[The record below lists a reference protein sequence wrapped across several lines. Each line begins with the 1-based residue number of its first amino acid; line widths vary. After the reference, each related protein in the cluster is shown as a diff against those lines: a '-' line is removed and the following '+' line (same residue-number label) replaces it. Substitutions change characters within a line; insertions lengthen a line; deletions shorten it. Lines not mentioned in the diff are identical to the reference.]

1 MYNTIDE
8 IKVEIEKRS
17 SYINT
22 KYSCLYTIFK
32 ILKGLYDVLLY
43 IGILWA
49 IFVILNGYISWMWIF
64 VCLLVMIMDH
74 AIYRAIKSTIIIN
87 RDYCKMDMILSIF
100 RLYSKYNNLEEWEVK
115 QIIEKDLCPI
125 AELELSEEES
135 IS

>member
-22 KYSCLYTIFK
+22 KYSCLYTFFK

-64 VCLLVMIMDH
+64 VCLLVMTMDH
-74 AIYRAIKSTIIIN
+74 TIYRAIKSTIIRN

-100 RLYSKYNNLEEWEVK
+100 RLYSKYDDLEEWEAK

>member
-43 IGILWA
+43 IGILWT

-64 VCLLVMIMDH
+64 VCLLVMTMDH
-74 AIYRAIKSTIIIN
+74 AIYRGIKSTIIRN

-100 RLYSKYNNLEEWEVK
+100 RLYSKYDDLEEWEIK
-115 QIIEKDLCPI
+115 QIVEKDLCPI
-125 AELELSEEES
+125 AELELAQEES

>member
-43 IGILWA
+43 IGTLWI

-64 VCLLVMIMDH
+64 VCLLVMTMDH

>member
-43 IGILWA
+43 IGILWT

-64 VCLLVMIMDH
+64 VCLLVMTMDH
-74 AIYRAIKSTIIIN
+74 AIYRVIKSTIIRN
-87 RDYCKMDMILSIF
+87 RDYCKMDMVLSIF
-100 RLYSKYNNLEEWEVK
+100 RLYSKYNDLEEWEVK
-115 QIIEKDLCPI
+115 QIVEKDLCPI
-125 AELELSEEES
+125 AELELAQEES

>member
-43 IGILWA
+43 IGILWT

-64 VCLLVMIMDH
+64 VCLLVMTMDH
-74 AIYRAIKSTIIIN
+74 AIYRVIKSTIIRN

-100 RLYSKYNNLEEWEVK
+100 RLYSKYDDLEEWEIK
-115 QIIEKDLCPI
+115 QIVEKDLCPI
-125 AELELSEEES
+125 AELELAQEES